1 MSNNIEFTSAK
12 IYGLVINRKG
22 ITTDIKMTSVLF
34 YQSRQEA
41 EAAAI
46 KNCSTSVHSDLK
58 SECAIIECDLHA
70 YLAESA
76 FIVPKDFCI
85 DNFSPTK

>member
-12 IYGLVINRKG
+12 IYCLVINRSG
-22 ITTDIKMTSVLF
+22 ISTDIKMTSVLF
-34 YQSRQEA
+34 YPSRQEA

-46 KNCSTSVHSDLK
+46 KNGSNSVHSDLK
-58 SECAIIECDLHA
+58 SECVIIECDLHA
-70 YLAESA
+70 AFADSA